1 MNPWIQ
7 EVIDAHV
14 IIEQW
19 LGRKEGS
26 AQALMSRFAQEFTM
40 VPISGAKMDY
50 PTVSGFFHSAGG
62 SRPGLSIV
70 VDNAQVLSEWQTAA
84 RCSTAKARPCRNK
97 ARSYAGRR
105 RYFSALRG
113 KSSGVTCRKPAS
125 VNTQEKAQS
134 QDWAFLRENDLF
146 AE

>member
-70 VDNAQVLSEWQTAA
+70 VDNAQVLSMTAA

-97 ARSYAGRR
+97 AKSCAGPR
-105 RYFSALRG
+105 RYFNALRE
-113 KSSGVTCRKPAS
+113 KSSGVTCRKPVS
-125 VNTQEKAQS
+125 VNAKEKAQS
-134 QDWAFLRENDLF
+134 LDWAFLRENDLF

>member
-1 MNPWIQ
+1 MDQ

-50 PTVSGFFHSAGG
+50 PTVSGF
-62 SRPGLSIV
+62 SI
-70 VDNAQVLSEWQTAA
+70 ARAA
-84 RCSTAKARPCRNK
+84 VAR
-97 ARSYAGRR
+97 
-105 RYFSALRG
+105 
-113 KSSGVTCRKPAS
+113 
-125 VNTQEKAQS
+125 
-134 QDWAFLRENDLF
+134 D
-146 AE
+146 

>member
-70 VDNAQVLSEWQTAA
+70 VDNAQVLSEWHDGGAVLYRESQTLPEQGEVV
-84 RCSTAKARPCRNK
+84 RWSTAIFQRIE
-97 ARSYAGRR
+97 
-105 RYFSALRG
+105 G
-113 KSSGVTCRKPAS
+113 KILWRHL
-125 VNTQEKAQS
+125 QET
-134 QDWAFLRENDLF
+134 RIG
-146 AE
+146 